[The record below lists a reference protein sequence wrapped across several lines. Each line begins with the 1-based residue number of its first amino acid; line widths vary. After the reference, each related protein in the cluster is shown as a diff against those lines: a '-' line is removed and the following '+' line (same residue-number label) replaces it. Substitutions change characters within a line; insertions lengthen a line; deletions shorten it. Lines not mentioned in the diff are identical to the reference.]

1 MSTTTQRP
9 TPETD
14 AAAFDIPHHGGDGTG
29 SRVAV
34 VHYQVARRLER
45 ERDEALAL
53 LAQYSAEREH
63 NAMQALAYKA
73 ERDEAIAT
81 CQELVTD
88 SNAVTLAATVVR
100 LERERNEARE
110 ALSGRT
116 VSCSQCNE
124 AAAKLSTVYRWIER
138 NHPDGFIDS
147 QSHLQNLD
155 RVADAWH
162 DKLEAMREAIRE
174 AHDALKQWPKAG
186 HGMSTDFTKQ
196 SEAFRKGQAAL
207 VKLQTFLKP

>member
-116 VSCSQCNE
+116 VSCSQRGGPGAE
-124 AAAKLSTVYRWIER
+124 MTVD
-138 NHPDGFIDS
+138 PDT
-147 QSHLQNLD
+147 SHDHLLQG
-155 RVADAWH
+155 
-162 DKLEAMREAIRE
+162 
-174 AHDALKQWPKAG
+174 QPKPVW
-186 HGMSTDFTKQ
+186 Q
-196 SEAFRKGQAAL
+196 
-207 VKLQTFLKP
+207 